1 MRSVL
6 DLWRHERG
14 ARWFFLAH
22 LQGGLGTGAGYVA
35 LLLLAYDRIGSAWA
49 ATAVLLADLLPAMLL
64 GPLLGGLI
72 DRISRLRCAV
82 VADVLRAVAFAA
94 ILLTGSV
101 VAMIALAL
109 LAGVGSA
116 LFRPAT
122 SALLPSLVPDT
133 RLPAANALYS
143 VMRDCG
149 QLLGPAC
156 AGGILLVSGPETVI
170 ALNAVTFAA
179 SALLLSRLAGHLRPL
194 GAGGAPDDQVPTT
207 VAAGVAAIVREPVTR
222 TLMLTSGAMILAAGT
237 MNIAELVLAER
248 EMRAG
253 GTGFALLVSA
263 YGCGLVGGSLF
274 GARDAG
280 WTGLRRRYLSGLGLM
295 SLGLAGSAA
304 APVLGLAMLTFAI
317 TGAGNGLFLVSDR
330 VMLQRLVPERLQGR
344 AFGLLDSIDSWG
356 FGAAL
361 LVGGL
366 IATTAGSR
374 AVFAIAAAG
383 TLLVA
388 LAAAHALRTPAPRL
402 TPVLAT
408 A

>member
-6 DLWRHERG
+6 DLWRHERR

-64 GPLLGGLI
+64 GPLLGGLL
-72 DRISRLRCAV
+72 DRANRLGCAV
-82 VADVLRAVAFAA
+82 VADVLRALAFAA
-94 ILLTGSV
+94 ILLTGG
-101 VAMIALAL
+101 VAAMVALAL

-156 AGGILLVSGPETVI
+156 AGAILLVSGPETVI
-170 ALNAVTFAA
+170 ALNALTFAA
-179 SALLLSRLAGHLRPL
+179 SALLLSRLAGHVRPAAAAE
-194 GAGGAPDDQVPTT
+194 GPVPET
-207 VAAGVAAIVREPVTR
+207 VTAGVAAIVREPVTR
-222 TLMLTSGAMILAAGT
+222 TLMLTSGAIVLAAGM

-248 EMRAG
+248 DLGAG

-263 YGCGLVGGSLF
+263 YGCGVVAGSLC

-280 WTGLRRRYLSGLGLM
+280 WSGLRRRYLSGLGLM

-304 APVLGLAMLTFAI
+304 APVLGAAMLTFAV
-317 TGAGNGLFLVSDR
+317 TGAGNGLVLVSDR

-361 LVGGL
+361 LLGGL
-366 IATTAGSR
+366 IAGTAGSR
-374 AVFAIAAAG
+374 AVFALAG
-383 TLLVA
+383 AGILLVT
-388 LAAAHALRTPAPRL
+388 LVAAHALRTPAPRPA
-402 TPVLAT
+402 PVLAT

>member
-6 DLWRHERG
+6 DLWRHERR

-64 GPLLGGLI
+64 GPLLGGLL
-72 DRISRLRCAV
+72 DRASRLGCAV
-82 VADVLRAVAFAA
+82 VADVLRALAFAA
-94 ILLTGSV
+94 ILLTGG
-101 VAMIALAL
+101 VAAMVALAL

-156 AGGILLVSGPETVI
+156 AGAILLVSGPETVI
-170 ALNAVTFAA
+170 ALNALTFAA
-179 SALLLSRLAGHLRPL
+179 SALLLSRLAGHVRPAAAAE
-194 GAGGAPDDQVPTT
+194 GPVPET
-207 VAAGVAAIVREPVTR
+207 VTAGVAAIVREPVTR
-222 TLMLTSGAMILAAGT
+222 TLMLTSGAIVLAAGM

-248 EMRAG
+248 DLGAG

-263 YGCGLVGGSLF
+263 YGCGVVAGSLC

-280 WTGLRRRYLSGLGLM
+280 WSGLRRRYLSGLGLM

-304 APVLGLAMLTFAI
+304 APVLGAAMLTFAV
-317 TGAGNGLFLVSDR
+317 TGAGNGLVLVSDR

-361 LVGGL
+361 LLGGL
-366 IATTAGSR
+366 IAGTAGSR
-374 AVFAIAAAG
+374 AVFALAG
-383 TLLVA
+383 AGILLVT
-388 LAAAHALRTPAPRL
+388 LVAAHALRTPAPRPA
-402 TPVLAT
+402 PVLAT